1 MQDTI
6 GPDAGGETLD
16 GLAVDLPARV
26 GGGWL

>member
-6 GPDAGGETLD
+6 GLDAGGESLD

-26 GGGWL
+26 RGGWL